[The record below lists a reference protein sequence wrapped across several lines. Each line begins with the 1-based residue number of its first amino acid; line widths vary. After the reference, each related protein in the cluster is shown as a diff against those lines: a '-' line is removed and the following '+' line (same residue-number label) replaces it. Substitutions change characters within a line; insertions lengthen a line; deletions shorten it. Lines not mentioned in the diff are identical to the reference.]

1 MADTFLESAKLPIA
15 VLFAPVV
22 LAKSAPLPIA
32 VLVAIPPPP
41 LPTLKL
47 LTVKSNAPKLTESVA
62 PL

>member
-1 MADTFLESAKLPIA
+1 MAVFLD
-15 VLFAPVV
+15 PVV
-22 LAKSAPLPIA
+22 LAKSGALPIA

-47 LTVKSNAPKLTESVA
+47 LTVKSYAPKLTESVA

>member
-1 MADTFLESAKLPIA
+1 MA
-15 VLFAPVV
+15 VLLDPVV
-22 LAKSAPLPIA
+22 LAASALEPIA